1 MRAVMYAA
9 CVLLFSSQVWAAIDA
24 YEFKSEEDLKRYE
37 RLTYE
42 LRCPKCQNNNLRD
55 SNAPIAKDLRREIHR
70 MINEGKTD
78 DEIILFMVERYG
90 NFVLYRPP
98 VNESTWII
106 WFGPAVALLL
116 GVAGVWWVARRRSA
130 AAGPGAAGDDLTED
144 EKQRLEALLG
154 SGQASKET
162 DK

>member
-1 MRAVMYAA
+1 MRALICLVG
-9 CVLLFSSQVWAAIDA
+9 VLLFSTQVWAAIDA

-106 WFGPAVALLL
+106 WFGPAIALLL

-130 AAGPGAAGDDLTED
+130 AASAGKAEDELTDE
-144 EKQRLEALLG
+144 EKQRLAALLG
-154 SGQASKET
+154 EEQTPKE
-162 DK
+162 KGE